1 MEKQTVSGDIG
12 LWAVPRDPAYVEP
25 GENPFSFEI
34 CMYTA
39 NHWKKGAIC
48 VASQQVEMLVPTNI
62 DFRGRAIDTLEAAIV
77 QVQAEAAKEI
87 ATLKTQI
94 NNLLMLTHQPSDEP
108 EFIPAEELLPAEAYA
123 VDDWVDDYRGADHE

>member
-1 MEKQTVSGDIG
+1 MEKHIVSGDIG

-25 GENPFSFEI
+25 GENPFNFEI
-34 CMYTA
+34 CMYVS
-39 NHWKKGAIC
+39 NHWKKGAVC
-48 VASQQVEMLVPTNI
+48 VATQTVEMLVPQNI
-62 DFRGRAIDTLEAAIV
+62 DFRSKAVETLEAAID
-77 QVQAEAAKEI
+77 QVQAEATKQVAE
-87 ATLKTQI
+87 LKAQI